1 MAITVQLQG
10 LIAVN
15 HARGSRPERRLEYGS
30 QWHLGLTLIHRSARK
45 LQIQVYGYIQSL
57 RECHAVTFVF
67 ALDEEGLRDG
77 YTFGA
82 KSTAKGILGP
92 KQLNGEL
99 ICGIAPINERSWS
112 NSLYTFV

>member
-30 QWHLGLTLIHRSARK
+30 HSHLGLTLIHRSARK
-45 LQIQVYGYIQSL
+45 LRIQVYGYIQSL
-57 RECHAVTFVF
+57 RECDAVTFVF
-67 ALDEEGLRDG
+67 ALHEEGLRDG
-77 YTFGA
+77 YTFSA

-99 ICGIAPINERSWS
+99 YLWN
-112 NSLYTFV
+112 NTNN